1 MDHNKYKEYR
11 IDAADRSKYPIFSI
25 DSRLVTTM
33 AVQPESEEIGRSGWT
48 KLKYSYLQRKTTK
61 SAFSE
66 PRSEGKDN
74 ELYQSI
80 KKR

>member
-1 MDHNKYKEYR
+1 
-11 IDAADRSKYPIFSI
+11 
-25 DSRLVTTM
+25 M

-66 PRSEGKDN
+66 PRSEGQGN
-74 ELYQSI
+74 EFYQY
-80 KKR
+80 KK